1 MIYVWAAPRAAA
13 SDSLAQEL
21 RCSPIMI
28 YMHASP
34 SPSSPRP
41 LLHTTT
47 GPICC
52 VAAAR
57 ALGCLVQLGAAGTD
71 LSSGQSSGAAAGPTA
86 SSAGGGS
93 MVIPRNPPLHSPCP
107 QALVAIYSMPAPD
120 EHGAGF
126 DFQAGAGGACL
137 SWGTHPVT
145 TACSKRSRRAP
156 HTAEHTQTCARGE
169 SRVCTGTRAQ
179 TTSRDP

>member
-71 LSSGQSSGAAAGPTA
+71 PSSGQSSGAAAGPTA
-86 SSAGGGS
+86 SSAGGRS
-93 MVIPRNPPLHSPCP
+93 MAIPHNPPSIP
-107 QALVAIYSMPAPD
+107 LVPR
-120 EHGAGF
+120 
-126 DFQAGAGGACL
+126 L
-137 SWGTHPVT
+137 SWQSIPCWLQMSTGPVRFSGGRRRGLFVLGHPSCHHCLQWG
-145 TACSKRSRRAP
+145 AQHERSRRAR
-156 HTAEHTQTCARGE
+156 TQLSTRRRVPEGKAKVRGL
-169 SRVCTGTRAQ
+169 
-179 TTSRDP
+179 

>member
-71 LSSGQSSGAAAGPTA
+71 PSSGQSSGAAAGPTA

-93 MVIPRNPPLHSPCP
+93 VAIPHNPPLHSPCP

-120 EHGAGF
+120 EHGA
-126 DFQAGAGGACL
+126 
-137 SWGTHPVT
+137 
-145 TACSKRSRRAP
+145 RSIFRRAQEGPVCLGAPVLSPLPAVGSAARAVQESP

-169 SRVCTGTRAQ
+169 S
-179 TTSRDP
+179 